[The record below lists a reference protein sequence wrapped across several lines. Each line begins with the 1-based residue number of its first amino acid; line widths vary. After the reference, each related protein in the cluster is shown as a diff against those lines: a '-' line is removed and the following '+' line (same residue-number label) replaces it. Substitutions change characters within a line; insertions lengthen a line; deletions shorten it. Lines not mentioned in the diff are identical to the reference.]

1 MNNAT
6 VAMCYTDSA
15 DEKIPLP
22 CYATPE
28 SAGMDLHANFPPNLR
43 ESGLVLKPATRG
55 LIPTGLR
62 LAMPDTMEASVRP
75 RSGLALHHGITVLN
89 SPGTID
95 ADYRGELGVILI
107 NHGGEDFHITHGMRI
122 AQIVFNPIVR
132 VDITRVDTLPDS
144 LRGDGGFGSTGRG

>member
-1 MNNAT
+1 MNNAS

-15 DEKIPLP
+15 DETIALP

-28 SAGMDLHANFPPNLR
+28 SSGMDLHANFPANLR
-43 ESGLVLKPATRG
+43 ESGVVLKPATRG

-62 LAMPDTMEASVRP
+62 LAMPDTMEAMVRP
-75 RSGLALHHGITVLN
+75 RSGLALYHGVTVLN
-89 SPGTID
+89 TPGTID
-95 ADYRGELGVILI
+95 ADYRGELSVILI
-107 NHGGEDFHITHGMRI
+107 NHGAEDFHITHGMRI
-122 AQIVFNPIVR
+122 AQIVFSPIVR